1 MKILGGTLRACPLCG
16 DSLLEKTRLAPQ
28 VRPLKN
34 FPKETETMK
43 LNDKRIIAWATALAL
58 ILISS
63 FNASLPQAQ
72 QQPLSPRRSAEME
85 LNGKKLS
92 VDYGSPRMRGRK
104 IMGELVPYDRVWR
117 TGANKA
123 THFTTEADLI
133 IGNVTVPKGTYT
145 LFTLPSQKGWKL
157 IINKRTGQWGIPYTA
172 DDEKQE
178 LARIDMKVETLSA
191 PLEEFTISL
200 EKAGDG
206 GILKLEWETT
216 RASVAFKEKK

>member
-1 MKILGGTLRACPLCG
+1 
-16 DSLLEKTRLAPQ
+16 
-28 VRPLKN
+28 
-34 FPKETETMK
+34 MK
-43 LNDKRIIAWATALAL
+43 LNDKRVIAWGTALAL

-63 FNASLPQAQ
+63 FNASLLRAQ

-133 IGNVTVPKGTYT
+133 IGNVTVPKG
-145 LFTLPSQKGWKL
+145 
-157 IINKRTGQWGIPYTA
+157 
-172 DDEKQE
+172 
-178 LARIDMKVETLSA
+178 
-191 PLEEFTISL
+191 
-200 EKAGDG
+200 
-206 GILKLEWETT
+206 
-216 RASVAFKEKK
+216 